1 MTETRRT
8 RIKDKIAASQ
18 ERLKPGGPSSPRKL
32 EPLPDRYPPD
42 RFSQL
47 AGEYPLLAVAGG
59 LAAGVVIAALLP
71 RAFGRKF
78 SRRALAA
85 ATVAGELGLTFGKQA
100 FDAASEASR
109 EAREK
114 LGERL
119 EDLGETIDGSTADV
133 RQRATRAAGTAAS
146 NARSTGLKIARGA
159 IRIARDASRR
169 RA

>member
-18 ERLKPGGPSSPRKL
+18 ERLKPGGAPSPRKL

-59 LAAGVVIAALLP
+59 LAAGVVVAALLP

-85 ATVAGELGLTFGKQA
+85 ATVASELGLTFGKQA

-114 LGERL
+114 LG
-119 EDLGETIDGSTADV
+119 DLGETIDGSTAEV
-133 RQRATRAAGTAAS
+133 RQRASRAAGTAAS
-146 NARSTGLKIARGA
+146 SARSTGLKIARGA
-159 IRIARDASRR
+159 IRMARDAARR